1 MKSSWFLAIE
11 DEVKDAN
18 IVLASQS
25 PNRFTLLKELGIEPR
40 VIVSGFEEN
49 LPKTLPPSKFVEET
63 AAGKALEV
71 AKILTEKKVLF
82 SGVTLID
89 STQRIEKF
97 HVETKVKFGD
107 IPAEMF
113 REYIKSGE
121 CFNRA
126 GAYGIQHKAA
136 AFVESIN
143 GCYSNI
149 VGLPIYE
156 VVKCIRKL
164 LLLKK

>member
-1 MKSSWFLAIE
+1 MIDNEIIGKP
-11 DEVKDAN
+11 KDASDAFS
-18 IVLASQS
+18 IL
-25 PNRFTLLKELGIEPR
+25 NRLNNR
-40 VIVSGFEEN
+40 WHSV
-49 LPKTLPPSKFVEET
+49 
-63 AAGKALEV
+63 
-71 AKILTEKKVLF
+71 F

>member
-1 MKSSWFLAIE
+1 MGGTTDPFDIIIACDTVVVIDNEIIGKP
-11 DEVKDAN
+11 KDADDALSILSRLN
-18 IVLASQS
+18 
-25 PNRFTLLKELGIEPR
+25 NRWHS
-40 VIVSGFEEN
+40 V
-49 LPKTLPPSKFVEET
+49 
-63 AAGKALEV
+63 
-71 AKILTEKKVLF
+71 F

-89 STQRIEKF
+89 SKNTIEKF

-113 REYIKSGE
+113 QEYIKSGE

-149 VGLPIYE
+149 VGIPIYE
-156 VVKCIRKL
+156 VVKCMRKL
-164 LLLKK
+164 LLIKK